1 MPAAIEHIGDIVVVL
16 LAGNSLDASNVKEF
30 KQEIA
35 PILASKAKVVFDM
48 SQLQFV
54 DSSGLGSLL
63 SCLRQLHAGGGA
75 LKLCGMAQP
84 VQTLFALV
92 RMNRIFDIFPTK
104 AEAVSALQGP
114 TGPS

>member
-1 MPAAIEHIGDIVVVL
+1 MMPVAIEHIGDVLVVA
-16 LAGNSLDASNVKEF
+16 LAGKSLDASNVKEF

-63 SCLRQLHAGGGA
+63 SCLRQLQAGGGE
-75 LKLCGMAQP
+75 LKLCGLAQP
-84 VQTLFALV
+84 VQTLFTLV

-104 AEAVSALQGP
+104 AGAVSALQGL
-114 TGPS
+114 GGQ